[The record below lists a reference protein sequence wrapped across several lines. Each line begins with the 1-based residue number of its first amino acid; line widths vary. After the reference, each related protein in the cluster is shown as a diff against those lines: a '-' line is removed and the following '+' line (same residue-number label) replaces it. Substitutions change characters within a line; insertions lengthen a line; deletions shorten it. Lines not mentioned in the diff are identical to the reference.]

1 MTEAAIAATGTRQS
15 AEALNASSGP
25 QPPTQKPDLEVTVRK
40 QAASGALKAF
50 AWGMATFIGTLVGV
64 LALWVGVLALFNI
77 SPLIAKGPVDVWNYL
92 FTVPAA
98 EANREL
104 MFGNLAVTLGHS
116 VIGFVSGLVVAI
128 LGASL
133 FQLSKGAEHALMPV
147 AMLLR
152 SVPLIAMAPVII
164 MIFGRDIATVAVI
177 GGIVVLFPA
186 LVNIS
191 FGLKSASAQMNDLV
205 EVYGGGSWAK
215 LRKVAMPSS
224 LPAFFAAV
232 RISVPGAITGALL
245 AEWLAVGGGIGGSIA
260 GYIPQA
266 QFSALW
272 TSVVLVTAVSL
283 ILYNVIQIV
292 EDVVLARMGMH
303 SQKGV

>member
-1 MTEAAIAATGTRQS
+1 VTEAAIAATGTRQS